1 MIVVL
6 KNLNINNDLERN
18 EIKMDDKKQK
28 NKRDLGKVAVR
39 VIALILAILMV
50 LAVAATL
57 IYYLVTM

>member
-1 MIVVL
+1 
-6 KNLNINNDLERN
+6 
-18 EIKMDDKKQK
+18 MDDKKQK

-50 LAVAATL
+50 VAVAATL

>member
-50 LAVAATL
+50 VAVAATL

>member
-1 MIVVL
+1 
-6 KNLNINNDLERN
+6 
-18 EIKMDDKKQK
+18 MDDKKQK